1 MAEIIDF
8 ETYKDKNR
16 EEQHSDDMI
25 TDPIDEIIQEI
36 DDGRWDLQI
45 GVQLYVFRLADQI

>member
-16 EEQHSDDMI
+16 EDQQSEDI
-25 TDPIDEIIQEI
+25 IADPIDEIIQEI
-36 DDGRWDLQI
+36 DDGLWD
-45 GVQLYVFRLADQI
+45 F

>member
-8 ETYKDKNR
+8 ETYKEKSR
-16 EEQHSDDMI
+16 EDQQSEDMI

-36 DDGRWDLQI
+36 DDGLWDL
-45 GVQLYVFRLADQI
+45 

>member
-8 ETYKDKNR
+8 ETYKEKSR
-16 EEQHSDDMI
+16 EGQQSEDMI

-36 DDGRWDLQI
+36 DDGLWDL
-45 GVQLYVFRLADQI
+45 

>member
-16 EEQHSDDMI
+16 EEQPSDDNI
-25 TDPIDEIIQEI
+25 IDPIDEIIHEI
-36 DDGRWDLQI
+36 EDGLWDL
-45 GVQLYVFRLADQI
+45 